1 MGTFRKLALLFIVS
15 LILPATIY
23 AGGKWYNYYEDGQ
36 KYMKMG
42 SWERAIDEFR
52 SAASL
57 EFKDKPQF
65 RMYGMH
71 FMDYFPHRE
80 MGICYY
86 NLGDVTNA
94 KKSLELSMAFAPSKR
109 AKEYLD
115 KISKGDAPSPSSVSP
130 SVTVDREE
138 EKRLAREREQ
148 IEREKKRL
156 AEQAAALERQKKEAD
171 EATSKKVALEERRIA
186 EEREKLAKL
195 EAEKTASKTSEV
207 GTLPVG
213 ALTYDPTRVTQVGSR
228 LSIAVLPFENKGGDA
243 NISST
248 VQDKMIT
255 SLYSLKRFKIIERSQ
270 IDKVMSEQKLGL
282 TGAIDPDKA
291 VKVGKMI
298 GVDAILIGSISSTDN
313 GVGMDARLIDTESGV
328 IITAKDAYSPKN
340 SLQDVKN
347 MATDISIQV
356 YNDVPLVEGYV
367 IKADVPN
374 IVLDVGSAKGMRK
387 GMKMVV
393 YKEGEAITHPV
404 TGEILGKQVTKLGEL
419 LLTEVQ
425 AKMSEAQVVEKEQG
439 QTFAIGNKV
448 VAK

>member
-1 MGTFRKLALLFIVS
+1 MLTIKKCLLTLIVALC
-15 LILPATIY
+15 LPATMY
-23 AGGKWYNYYEDGQ
+23 AGGKWYNYYEEGQ
-36 KYMKMG
+36 KYMKLG
-42 SWERAIDEFR
+42 SWERAIDEFK

-80 MGICYY
+80 TGICYY
-86 NLGDVTNA
+86 NLGDVNNA

-109 AKEYLD
+109 AREYLD
-115 KISKGDAPSPSSVSP
+115 KLSRGDAPSASSATAV
-130 SVTVDREE
+130 VDREE

-171 EATSKKVALEERRIA
+171 DATSQKVIMEERRIA
-186 EEREKLAKL
+186 EERERLARL
-195 EAEKTASKTSEV
+195 EAEKTASKSSDM

-228 LSIAVLPFENKGGDA
+228 LSIAVLPFENKGGDPTV
-243 NISST
+243 SGT

-270 IDKVMSEQKLGL
+270 IDKVMNEQKLGM
-282 TGAIDPDKA
+282 TGAIDPDRA

-298 GVDAILIGSISSTDN
+298 GVDAILIGAISCTENS
-313 GVGMDARLIDTESGV
+313 VGIDARLIDTESGV

-367 IKADVPN
+367 IKADLPN
-374 IVLDVGSAKGMRK
+374 IVLDVGAAKGMRK

-425 AKMSEAQVVEKEQG
+425 AKMSEAQIVEKEQG
-439 QTFAIGNKV
+439 ITFAVGNKV

>member
-1 MGTFRKLALLFIVS
+1 MLTIKKCFLILIAALF
-15 LILPATIY
+15 LPATIY
-23 AGGKWYNYYEDGQ
+23 AGGKWYNYYEEGQ

-42 SWERAIDEFR
+42 SWERAIDEYK
-52 SAASL
+52 SAISL

-80 MGICYY
+80 IGVCYF
-86 NLGDVTNA
+86 NLGDATNA

-109 AKEYLD
+109 AREYLD
-115 KISKGDAPSPSSVSP
+115 KISRGDAPSAASATSY
-130 SVTVDREE
+130 VDREE

-148 IEREKKRL
+148 IEQEKKRL
-156 AEQAAALERQKKEAD
+156 AEQSAALERQKKEAN
-171 EATSKKVALEERRIA
+171 EATSQKMALEERRIA
-186 EEREKLAKL
+186 GERERLARL
-195 EAEKTASKTSEV
+195 EAEKSVSRTSDM

-228 LSIAVLPFENKGGDA
+228 LSIAVLPFENKGGDVTV
-243 NISST
+243 SST

-270 IDKVMSEQKLGL
+270 IDKVMNEQKLGM
-282 TGAIDPDKA
+282 TGAIDPDRA
-291 VKVGKMI
+291 VKVGKLI
-298 GVDAILIGSISSTDN
+298 GVDAILIGAISCTENS
-313 GVGMDARLIDTESGV
+313 VGIDARLIDTESGV

-347 MATDISIQV
+347 MATDIAIQV

-367 IKADVPN
+367 IKADIPMM
-374 IVLDVGSAKGMRK
+374 VLDVGTAKGMRK

-393 YKEGEAITHPV
+393 YKEGEAIVHPV

-425 AKMSEAQVVEKEQG
+425 AKMSEAQVVEKEPG
-439 QTFAIGNKV
+439 MTFAVGNKV

>member
-1 MGTFRKLALLFIVS
+1 MLNLRKLVLLLIVA
-15 LILPATIY
+15 LILPATTY

-36 KYMKMG
+36 KYMKLG
-42 SWERAIDEFR
+42 SWDRAIDEFR
-52 SAASL
+52 SAVSL

-86 NLGDVTNA
+86 NLGDAANA

-109 AKEYLD
+109 AREYLD
-115 KISKGDAPSPSSVSP
+115 KLSRGDAPSAASLTPY
-130 SVTVDREE
+130 VDRDE

-171 EATSKKVALEERRIA
+171 ESTSKKVAMEEKRIA
-186 EEREKLAKL
+186 AERERLARL
-195 EAEKTASKTSEV
+195 EAEKTASRSSDA

-243 NISST
+243 TISST

-270 IDKVMSEQKLGL
+270 IDKVMNEQKLGM
-282 TGAIDPDKA
+282 TGAIDPDRA

-298 GVDAILIGSISSTDN
+298 GVDAILIGSISSTAT

-367 IKADVPN
+367 IRADVPT

-393 YKEGEAITHPV
+393 YKEGDAITHPV
-404 TGEILGKQVTKLGEL
+404 TGEILGKQVTKMGEL

-425 AKMSEAQVVEKEQG
+425 AKMSDAQVVEKEPG
-439 QTFAIGNKV
+439 QTFTVGNKV

>member
-1 MGTFRKLALLFIVS
+1 MIDLKKLWFLLIVALM
-15 LILPATIY
+15 LPATIY

-36 KYMKMG
+36 NYMKMG
-42 SWERAIDEFR
+42 NWERAIDEFR
-52 SAASL
+52 SAISL

-80 MGICYY
+80 TGICYY
-86 NLGDVTNA
+86 NLGDAANA
-94 KKSLELSMAFAPSKR
+94 RKSLELSMAFSPSKR
-109 AKEYLD
+109 AREYLD
-115 KISKGDAPSPSSVSP
+115 KIGRGDAPSPSAAAP
-130 SVTVDREE
+130 YVDREE
-138 EKRLAREREQ
+138 EKQLTREREQ
-148 IEREKKRL
+148 LERDKKRL
-156 AEQAAALERQKKEAD
+156 AEQTAALERQKKEAD
-171 EATSKKVALEERRIA
+171 EATAKKLALEERRLS
-186 EEREKLAKL
+186 EEREKLARK
-195 EAEKTASKTSEV
+195 EADRKSSSSEV

-213 ALTYDPTRVTQVGSR
+213 ALTYDPTRVTQVGNR
-228 LSIAVLPFENKGGDA
+228 LSIAVLPFDNKGGDPYIT
-243 NISST
+243 NT

-270 IDKVMSEQKLGL
+270 IDKVLSEQKLGM

-298 GVDAILIGSISSTDN
+298 GVDAILIGSISSTGD
-313 GVGMDARLIDTESGV
+313 GVGIDARLIDTESGV

-347 MATDISIQV
+347 MATDIAIQV

-367 IKADVPN
+367 IKVDVPN
-374 IVLDVGSAKGMRK
+374 MVLDVGSAKGMRK

-404 TGEILGKQVTKLGEL
+404 TGEVLGKQVTKLGEL

-425 AKMSEAQVVEKEQG
+425 SKMSEAQVVEKEQG
-439 QTFAIGNKV
+439 QSFASGNKV